1 MIGGQ
6 VEAAGSAAGGCIGLN
21 ASVHILEDELVMKPS
36 SVKGN
41 YYVGGCIGANVVALT
56 KNTEMSK
63 FRADNSLGSI
73 TGGAFAGGMIGYQR
87 TYEDSQLINGL
98 SILEHLAIS
107 EENAA
112 PGAGSALGRAL
123 AEESSDKA
131 AASRNLGA
139 MLPKIGAGNIPTSV
153 MESKNSYSL
162 TVSRDGNTANTL
174 NTANNNIPIRTW
186 LYSGGVIGYCEKDSK
201 LILKNCKNVG
211 NISQPGEAGT
221 EGLAA
226 GVSLKEYLTNES
238 MGQAAGEVEEDVQ
251 VSMVGGVISANG
263 TQQIIDHC
271 SNAGSMSGFVGL
283 GGIVSFNSGGVFNCE
298 LSDNF
303 GNAGLDY
310 IGGIAGLN
318 VNASYNGAGSTG
330 TAEEY
335 RYRDVKGTSWNYT
348 SGTIARCS
356 TDAGRNISGR
366 SCVGGIAGYNL
377 PGGILK
383 ENQNKANITAAG
395 NYAGG
400 IAGSNA
406 GRISLSEDK
415 GQESRMVSGRSGT
428 GIGGIVG
435 FNKSGGTISVR
446 PSGTAEEVVAVN
458 SYVSIT
464 GQSRAGGIAGIN
476 AGKLEVDS
484 AAASANPKYL
494 TCEAKE
500 VRALAGYA
508 GGIAGET
515 RGNIEW
521 ARNKSGSVT
530 ADYGPAGGI
539 TAVNAIADG
548 TAVSL
553 VSCQN
558 LGDVNSDYGHAGGIT
573 AENYGTL
580 RDCKVEGSGTKN
592 TTIRSR
598 GTDEIGA
605 VCAVNDAG
613 ASIEGCES
621 GKGVILSGES
631 SVIGGIAG
639 RNLGIITRSLKT
651 ENVGVMPQVNI
662 SAGRLTVGGVAGR
675 NEKGTGQ
682 ITQLQVSGLV
692 FDGFSNYQYLG
703 GISGEN
709 QSGSIIE
716 ACTFLKGKIRESGS
730 AAGNCYGGIAGKNS
744 GRLSDC
750 EVQEITCEV
759 QGIYTAT
766 STSTAKEKEELASHI
781 GGIAGKNEETGSIIE
796 CRLAG
801 SSNTI
806 SAGSGMAG
814 GIAGYN
820 NGCIEL
826 SGDSIVEQI
835 MQEAQSAGGSPQK
848 VENVQRLIE
857 LASSMKLKADSQY
870 VEWNNNNPHLEN
882 LNYANRGSGISKNRT
897 LTLTMSVNGNVGG
910 ITAYNSPKGSVDHC
924 ATGNW
929 YVSNKSNAIGVGTGG
944 IIGMNESENDL
955 SFLLNQAFV
964 GREIAGNDTNRFAG
978 GIIGNQNNTTASGWK
993 LDSCVNYGTVYC
1005 LRTHYSGGILG
1016 QWTGTGGTIEDCH
1029 NYGNLQTTYQAG
1041 WVGAAAGIVAQ
1052 LYHAYENNE
1061 YNIIS
1066 CKNFGNIYGRTGR
1079 NTNNCANDSAGILG
1093 NITAFKSNGGES
1105 AQHYTIQVL
1114 DCVNGP
1120 GVEIYSNSMASGIVG
1135 FFSSDNTDNIAN
1147 DTGNIKLRIERC
1159 RNYASILKGGTYIG
1173 GIFGDRYGTTG
1184 AQNTVLKD
1192 CYSVD
1197 RGSGSYNKVNCP
1209 IVSMDANAH
1218 RGDAQY
1224 VNNKVDG
1231 VFNYYLSE
1239 NVLNSFIFQ
1248 ENRNLSKN
1256 DLNKDGTPSLKRA
1269 NTGCAYILSK
1279 GGKRYLIYLNPGANY
1294 GNGSFGAG
1302 NLTISVN
1309 NTVLLNSRE
1318 VGNVLFEIDGAEP
1331 YKDITSIVNA
1341 GSVFDKYVQKSYIY
1355 KETGGNTD
1363 KMPAP
1368 AAVVLEK
1375 DGGNVKITVTPAQNT
1390 QPFKYTAELYRSEEN
1405 GADAV
1410 WEKVDKTLEFYT
1422 NEYSFSLPEEI
1433 RSLGGYLK
1441 VRVRAH
1447 SSDHTIEPSDERES
1461 DPLDLGRVLP
1471 APEIRMELM
1480 SQGNPYRYR
1489 FTLVNK
1495 EEYADFKDESGNPLY
1510 QISVRFT
1517 DGTPEKIMTVDQ
1529 DGNLSRDQY
1538 LQLNEESL
1546 QQLIV
1551 QAKPAGTGQTGGR
1564 IVRESEQVPVQT
1576 YLPAYKPQISIAD
1589 TGEKTVK
1596 PDVTVSGETLESLRI
1611 TAALEGNG
1619 GNVTTPPIYRADLIG
1634 TWNPASGP
1642 RRANTVFASA
1652 DILTA
1657 ANGTVSAAF
1666 TNLPEYITEAEEL
1679 KVRIW
1684 YAQSGLGPVYSYYPV
1699 ESEGDA
1705 NIYKL
1710 KELENQETGGTVTQ
1724 VPVWEYS
1731 YSPVLEGNYF
1741 EDYRWTSG
1749 ELVTWLPRPNLMQ
1762 ADNSLAPEY
1771 DANGKLQYTFRWD
1784 EGIGEYTKGQS
1795 YIISLTGVSGDNRV
1809 SIVTNK
1815 EISDN
1820 KYTADAEE
1828 WTYEEV
1834 ELTVTR
1840 KGDTSGTPRKIGLTA
1855 AETYQVKQRLPRP
1868 AQPMAENK
1876 NTDELVYTV
1885 EWSPV
1890 IPEIGDIS
1898 QDRGCASY
1906 AIYVQPYG
1914 EDGKVTN
1921 PELKGEAA
1929 VSEKQPDGQYRKE
1942 LDLSEYAGK
1951 RALIY
1956 IVAKPAAGDA
1966 YYVDSLNGIT
1976 YELAIPDR
1984 IKEPNVTWT
1993 QDGWSYDRSD
2003 PVSAEEFEAA
2013 DDLKAGRLKVKIE
2026 PNNNESIP
2034 PGDSSY
2040 LLKAY
2045 VFDSEENAK
2054 QAVADIQAGKMPNE
2068 LAGLQ
2073 TTCPVM
2079 TDGVLT
2085 PAVMEVNSDGTYSA
2099 TLRGISAEYA
2109 GKWLLLYT
2117 RISAGGGNVSSNWAA
2132 NPAIWRLPYVKL
2144 PKPEVTVNNREQKIK
2159 VQAGTSPDILQEA
2172 EWTASQ
2178 TTLQWDCE
2186 ELADSYYLTLSPREA
2201 GKESQIFRIVETED
2215 PQAALTGGKKITVYQ
2230 KSTDDQGKEIW
2241 KPIEAAETNTG
2252 PGGST
2257 ELPEEAYTHQAF
2269 ELTDYQ
2275 MEHTGSYT
2283 VAEIPYH
2290 YKVKLNAR
2298 LETEWSSEKEG
2309 FIYHL
2314 ILPDADSLTTENGTA
2329 VTDSGLRI
2337 TSKAE
2342 VSADVAANDPE
2353 TGAGSDAY
2361 LRSEEQEIIF

>member
-1 MIGGQ
+1 
-6 VEAAGSAAGGCIGLN
+6 
-21 ASVHILEDELVMKPS
+21 
-36 SVKGN
+36 
-41 YYVGGCIGANVVALT
+41 
-56 KNTEMSK
+56 
-63 FRADNSLGSI
+63 
-73 TGGAFAGGMIGYQR
+73 
-87 TYEDSQLINGL
+87 
-98 SILEHLAIS
+98 
-107 EENAA
+107 
-112 PGAGSALGRAL
+112 
-123 AEESSDKA
+123 
-131 AASRNLGA
+131 
-139 MLPKIGAGNIPTSV
+139 
-153 MESKNSYSL
+153 
-162 TVSRDGNTANTL
+162 
-174 NTANNNIPIRTW
+174 
-186 LYSGGVIGYCEKDSK
+186 
-201 LILKNCKNVG
+201 
-211 NISQPGEAGT
+211 
-221 EGLAA
+221 
-226 GVSLKEYLTNES
+226 
-238 MGQAAGEVEEDVQ
+238 
-251 VSMVGGVISANG
+251 
-263 TQQIIDHC
+263 
-271 SNAGSMSGFVGL
+271 
-283 GGIVSFNSGGVFNCE
+283 
-298 LSDNF
+298 
-303 GNAGLDY
+303 
-310 IGGIAGLN
+310 
-318 VNASYNGAGSTG
+318 
-330 TAEEY
+330 
-335 RYRDVKGTSWNYT
+335 
-348 SGTIARCS
+348 
-356 TDAGRNISGR
+356 
-366 SCVGGIAGYNL
+366 
-377 PGGILK
+377 
-383 ENQNKANITAAG
+383 
-395 NYAGG
+395 
-400 IAGSNA
+400 
-406 GRISLSEDK
+406 
-415 GQESRMVSGRSGT
+415 
-428 GIGGIVG
+428 
-435 FNKSGGTISVR
+435 
-446 PSGTAEEVVAVN
+446 
-458 SYVSIT
+458 
-464 GQSRAGGIAGIN
+464 
-476 AGKLEVDS
+476 
-484 AAASANPKYL
+484 
-494 TCEAKE
+494 
-500 VRALAGYA
+500 
-508 GGIAGET
+508 
-515 RGNIEW
+515 
-521 ARNKSGSVT
+521 
-530 ADYGPAGGI
+530 
-539 TAVNAIADG
+539 
-548 TAVSL
+548 
-553 VSCQN
+553 
-558 LGDVNSDYGHAGGIT
+558 
-573 AENYGTL
+573 
-580 RDCKVEGSGTKN
+580 
-592 TTIRSR
+592 
-598 GTDEIGA
+598 
-605 VCAVNDAG
+605 
-613 ASIEGCES
+613 
-621 GKGVILSGES
+621 
-631 SVIGGIAG
+631 
-639 RNLGIITRSLKT
+639 
-651 ENVGVMPQVNI
+651 
-662 SAGRLTVGGVAGR
+662 
-675 NEKGTGQ
+675 
-682 ITQLQVSGLV
+682 
-692 FDGFSNYQYLG
+692 
-703 GISGEN
+703 
-709 QSGSIIE
+709 
-716 ACTFLKGKIRESGS
+716 
-730 AAGNCYGGIAGKNS
+730 
-744 GRLSDC
+744 
-750 EVQEITCEV
+750 
-759 QGIYTAT
+759 
-766 STSTAKEKEELASHI
+766 
-781 GGIAGKNEETGSIIE
+781 
-796 CRLAG
+796 
-801 SSNTI
+801 
-806 SAGSGMAG
+806 
-814 GIAGYN
+814 
-820 NGCIEL
+820 
-826 SGDSIVEQI
+826 
-835 MQEAQSAGGSPQK
+835 
-848 VENVQRLIE
+848 
-857 LASSMKLKADSQY
+857 
-870 VEWNNNNPHLEN
+870 
-882 LNYANRGSGISKNRT
+882 
-897 LTLTMSVNGNVGG
+897 
-910 ITAYNSPKGSVDHC
+910 
-924 ATGNW
+924 
-929 YVSNKSNAIGVGTGG
+929 
-944 IIGMNESENDL
+944 
-955 SFLLNQAFV
+955 
-964 GREIAGNDTNRFAG
+964 
-978 GIIGNQNNTTASGWK
+978 
-993 LDSCVNYGTVYC
+993 
-1005 LRTHYSGGILG
+1005 
-1016 QWTGTGGTIEDCH
+1016 
-1029 NYGNLQTTYQAG
+1029 
-1041 WVGAAAGIVAQ
+1041 
-1052 LYHAYENNE
+1052 
-1061 YNIIS
+1061 
-1066 CKNFGNIYGRTGR
+1066 
-1079 NTNNCANDSAGILG
+1079 
-1093 NITAFKSNGGES
+1093 
-1105 AQHYTIQVL
+1105 
-1114 DCVNGP
+1114 
-1120 GVEIYSNSMASGIVG
+1120 
-1135 FFSSDNTDNIAN
+1135 
-1147 DTGNIKLRIERC
+1147 
-1159 RNYASILKGGTYIG
+1159 
-1173 GIFGDRYGTTG
+1173 
-1184 AQNTVLKD
+1184 
-1192 CYSVD
+1192 
-1197 RGSGSYNKVNCP
+1197 
-1209 IVSMDANAH
+1209 
-1218 RGDAQY
+1218 
-1224 VNNKVDG
+1224 
-1231 VFNYYLSE
+1231 
-1239 NVLNSFIFQ
+1239 
-1248 ENRNLSKN
+1248 
-1256 DLNKDGTPSLKRA
+1256 
-1269 NTGCAYILSK
+1269 
-1279 GGKRYLIYLNPGANY
+1279 
-1294 GNGSFGAG
+1294 
-1302 NLTISVN
+1302 
-1309 NTVLLNSRE
+1309 
-1318 VGNVLFEIDGAEP
+1318 
-1331 YKDITSIVNA
+1331 
-1341 GSVFDKYVQKSYIY
+1341 
-1355 KETGGNTD
+1355 
-1363 KMPAP
+1363 
-1368 AAVVLEK
+1368 
-1375 DGGNVKITVTPAQNT
+1375 
-1390 QPFKYTAELYRSEEN
+1390 
-1405 GADAV
+1405 
-1410 WEKVDKTLEFYT
+1410 
-1422 NEYSFSLPEEI
+1422 
-1433 RSLGGYLK
+1433 
-1441 VRVRAH
+1441 
-1447 SSDHTIEPSDERES
+1447 
-1461 DPLDLGRVLP
+1461 
-1471 APEIRMELM
+1471 
-1480 SQGNPYRYR
+1480 
-1489 FTLVNK
+1489 
-1495 EEYADFKDESGNPLY
+1495 
-1510 QISVRFT
+1510 
-1517 DGTPEKIMTVDQ
+1517 MTVDQ

-1642 RRANTVFASA
+1642 RRANTVFANA